1 MIREKKYDQRR
12 IGCNLLF
19 FKHDSIKCC
28 IDATEDEDGYGRL
41 INHSVANANLQ
52 MKIFVFDK
60 IPHVIFTASKEISF
74 GEEVLYN
81 YGESRKE
88 NLLFSANDKSI
99 ISE

>member
-74 GEEVLYN
+74 A
-81 YGESRKE
+81 RK
-88 NLLFSANDKSI
+88 FYI
-99 ISE
+99 IMVKAVKRIFRNMETERLDYF